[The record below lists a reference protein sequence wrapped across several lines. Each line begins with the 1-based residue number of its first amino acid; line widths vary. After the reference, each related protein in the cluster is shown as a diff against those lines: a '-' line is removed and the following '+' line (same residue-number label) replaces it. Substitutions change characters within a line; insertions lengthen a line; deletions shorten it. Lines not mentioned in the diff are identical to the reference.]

1 MIRRILIT
9 IVLCSVAISALPV
22 GQHAIGQKDKTFS
35 SAALTVKAGDSIIF
49 KNDDEVTHNVFSN
62 SSGNEFNLKTQAPG
76 ATSTVT
82 MKTAGTVEV
91 RCAFHPKMK
100 LTVTVK

>member
-1 MIRRILIT
+1 MIRRVLIT
-9 IVLCSVAISALPV
+9 TIFCCVAISALPM
-22 GQHAIGQKDKTFS
+22 GQHSVSQKDKTFS
-35 SAALTVKAGDSIIF
+35 SAALTVKAGDSIVF
-49 KNDDEVTHNVFSN
+49 KNDDDVTHNVFSN
-62 SSGNEFNLKTQAPG
+62 TAGNEFNLKTQAPG
-76 ATSTVT
+76 ASSSVT